1 MTTLVEQAKAAVEA
15 VKEAVTEVIGDA
27 VNHIANEA
35 GASLVSGAA
44 GEAANSLAA
53 AQQAA
58 AGYSEATVRA
68 LSAAR
73 NEPEW
78 MLQFR
83 LDAWRTFESLPWP
96 KPTDEPWRRTRLT
109 GFNLKNFQPYATS
122 SGRVERSGLDELIQH
137 ELGEMDSS
145 ASLVFED
152 GAVRYSQSN
161 IDTSECGII
170 FTDLQSAVQ
179 EHSDLLR
186 KHFMTKAVTPGHNK
200 FTALHAALW
209 DSGSL
214 IYVPANARCILPLQV
229 IVNQSSAGVGGYHH
243 TLLITETGAE
253 VTLVDDLL
261 GAKDGLHVGVVELIV
276 GDSSVVR
283 YMNLQD
289 FDHSAW
295 NFLTGRAVLGRDAD
309 LRWIQVSWGS
319 RLTKAFLDL
328 DMLDTGSHA
337 ELLGIYFPTGSQH
350 IDHQTLQI
358 HRAPH
363 CFSDLLFNGA
373 LKDKARSVYM
383 GVIQV
388 HKNAQKTD
396 AYQRNGNLI
405 LDSTA
410 RADSIPGLEI
420 EADDVRCTHGAT
432 AAQVE
437 EEYVF
442 YLMARGLS
450 RAQAERMIVQGFFQ
464 AVLDRVPVES
474 VVHKLERVIERKI
487 GG

>member
-1 MTTLVEQAKAAVEA
+1 MSVLVKEPEVIMQAVEHS
-15 VKEAVTEVIGDA
+15 IQGF
-27 VNHIANEA
+27 
-35 GASLVSGAA
+35 
-44 GEAANSLAA
+44 
-53 AQQAA
+53 
-58 AGYSEATVRA
+58 SEHTVRA
-68 LSAAR
+68 LSASR
-73 NEPEW
+73 NEPAW
-78 MLQFR
+78 MLEFR
-83 LDAWRTFESLPWP
+83 LAAWRQFEAMPWP
-96 KPTDEPWRRTRLT
+96 KPTDEDWRRTRLT
-109 GFNLKNFQPYATS
+109 GFDLTKFQPYAVS
-122 SGRVERSGLDELIQH
+122 SGQQAREELPALIQQ
-137 ELGEMDSS
+137 ELSEMDSA

-152 GAVRYSQSN
+152 GSLRYSSFQTDLAAS
-161 IDTSECGII
+161 GIV
-170 FTDLQSAVQ
+170 FTDMQSAVVS
-179 EHSDLLR
+179 HPDLVR
-186 KHFMTKAVTPGHNK
+186 QYFMTTAVQPGHNK

-209 DSGSL
+209 DSGVL
-214 IYVPANARCILPLQV
+214 VYVPSNARVTLPLQA
-229 IVNQSSAGVGGYHH
+229 ILHQCSDGVGGYHH
-243 TLLITETGAE
+243 TLLITEPGAE

-261 GAKDGLHVGVVELIV
+261 GAKHGLQVGVVELII

-295 NFLTGRAVLGRDAD
+295 NFLTGRAVLGRDSD

-319 RLTKAFLDL
+319 KLTKAYLDVDL
-328 DMLDTGSHA
+328 NGTGGHA
-337 ELLGIYFPTGSQH
+337 ELLGIYFPTGGQH
-350 IDHQTLQI
+350 IDHQTLQL
-358 HRAPH
+358 HRAPR

-383 GVIQV
+383 GIIRVFPG
-388 HKNAQKTD
+388 AQKTD

-405 LDSTA
+405 LDPTA

-420 EADDVRCTHGAT
+420 QADDVRCTHAAT

-437 EEYVF
+437 DEYLF

-450 RAQAERMIVQGFFQ
+450 RPQAERMIVQGFFQ